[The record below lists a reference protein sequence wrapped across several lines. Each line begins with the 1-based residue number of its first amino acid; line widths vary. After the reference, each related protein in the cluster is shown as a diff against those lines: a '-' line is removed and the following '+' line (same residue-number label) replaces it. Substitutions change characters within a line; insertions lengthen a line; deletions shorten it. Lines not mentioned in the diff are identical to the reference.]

1 MYKPTNVILL
11 HITRNVEET
20 GEISGGDKIY
30 EIVYQGGTSDYS
42 VEDKSVEVKLE

>member
-1 MYKPTNVILL
+1 MYKPTNVFVL

-30 EIVYQGGTSDYS
+30 EIVYRGGISDFS
-42 VEDKSVEVKLE
+42 VEDRSVEVNHE

>member
-1 MYKPTNVILL
+1 MYRSTNVFVP
-11 HITRNVEET
+11 HITRNVEEK